1 MQTRQIQII
10 VARDLRHWLAR
21 REAAVDLRALEM
33 LATRTRSTHNVGKN
47 MGVLSNCKEKCR
59 SGMADS
65 VSTKA
70 PLLSAYRFAPLSA
83 TRSSVVS
90 EEESR
95 AKRGGHF
102 ECPCLPEKF
111 RYFGPIAPLI
121 SIGPA
126 NKSPAIPN

>member
-1 MQTRQIQII
+1 
-10 VARDLRHWLAR
+10 
-21 REAAVDLRALEM
+21 
-33 LATRTRSTHNVGKN
+33 

-83 TRSSVVS
+83 NRSSVVN

-111 RYFGPIAPLI
+111 RYFRPIAPLI

-126 NKSPAIPN
+126 NKSPAIPNKLEQKRLLEGANPTVQGLRFVP